1 MGLRRGARHAHD
13 APFAGV
19 CRRELTAS
27 SVGAGPRD
35 RSDAV
40 ALLMDLHANHSTE
53 APRRKPPVL
62 IDLRR
67 HDERS
72 LYGSI
77 PGAVHVPVDQWAEAL
92 DKVLPS
98 VVPPAHPGMACRE
111 STPPVQRRAT
121 YDGARQNMDPNHV
134 PLV

>member
-1 MGLRRGARHAHD
+1 
-13 APFAGV
+13 
-19 CRRELTAS
+19 
-27 SVGAGPRD
+27 VGAGPRD

-98 VVPPAHPGMACRE
+98 FVTPAHPAWHVSRIHP
-111 STPPVQRRAT
+111 TRPKTRDVRRCSSKH
-121 YDGARQNMDPNHV
+121 GP
-134 PLV
+134 

>member
-1 MGLRRGARHAHD
+1 MLTMPLPACA
-13 APFAGV
+13 
-19 CRRELTAS
+19 RELTAS
-27 SVGAGPRD
+27 SVGWPRN

-98 VVPPAHPGMACRE
+98 VPPAHPPGISRIALTRP
-111 STPPVQRRAT
+111 STRDQ
-121 YDGARQNMDPNHV
+121 
-134 PLV
+134 